1 MSMSIASSLT
11 IALRALSRNKLQTA
25 LTTVG
30 MTIGVATVLTM
41 IALGTGAEA
50 AIEQQVRAAGMNLI
64 VVTAGNYKAKTEDDG
79 GGVVDHQ
86 ARMDALGSAE
96 SLALLRSAES
106 LALLRSGE
114 SLALRRAGE
123 SLAVRRSG
131 TARDLR
137 SGTPRDL
144 RSETARE
151 RSETKHRTWM
161 EREPVVVER
170 EPVAMERE
178 PVAMER
184 EPRVMEHDSVVV
196 EREPFRR
203 ASEDRPAPRLALAMF
218 HPEDDPM
225 EKHDHPTARQRLG
238 DTEAGLGAAAT
249 LTPADADAIRALRGV
264 QYVSE
269 GIHENVHA
277 TAGDRRWF
285 TRLHGGDVELPSI
298 RRSWTFTSGRF
309 FSAREQSRLAP
320 VVVLGAFVAQKLF
333 GDANPVGRQI
343 LLWKQPFEVVGVVS
357 SGSWMV
363 APAAGDDQ
371 FDAVYVPFTT
381 IHRLLNLSKLNDIT
395 ITAASTGEVTRVSKD
410 VTELLRAR
418 HRIGIKDPDD
428 FTVAT
433 QARQSLAKGGL
444 RPDVARAVVG
454 NVGGL
459 EKVTLEQLGRTL
471 DRATKTMTA
480 LLGSIAAVSLLVGGI
495 GIMNIML
502 LSVTERTREIGI
514 RRAVGARAGD
524 VLRQF
529 LAEAI
534 ALSVIGG
541 LAGIALGAVTSGAI
555 AQMLK
560 WSASVS
566 PASVAL
572 SFAVAAAVGVFFGY
586 YPARQA
592 SRLDPIESLRYE

>member
-1 MSMSIASSLT
+1 MSLGSSLR
-11 IALRALSRNKLQTA
+11 IALRALARNKLQTA
-25 LTTVG
+25 LTTIG

-64 VVTAGNYKAKTEDDG
+64 VVTAGNYKTKTEDDG

-86 ARMDALGSAE
+86 AQL
-96 SLALLRSAES
+96 
-106 LALLRSGE
+106 
-114 SLALRRAGE
+114 
-123 SLAVRRSG
+123 
-131 TARDLR
+131 
-137 SGTPRDL
+137 
-144 RSETARE
+144 
-151 RSETKHRTWM
+151 
-161 EREPVVVER
+161 
-170 EPVAMERE
+170 
-178 PVAMER
+178 
-184 EPRVMEHDSVVV
+184 
-196 EREPFRR
+196 
-203 ASEDRPAPRLALAMF
+203 APRLLAPRPQSLAPHLVLAAF

-225 EKHDHPTARQRLG
+225 QKHDHPTARQRLG

-249 LTPADADAIRALRGV
+249 LTPADAEAIRGLRGV
-264 QYVSE
+264 QFVSE

-277 TAGDRRWF
+277 AAGNARWF

-309 FSAREQSRLAP
+309 FTAREQSRRAR

-333 GDANPVGRQI
+333 GDANAVGRTVQ
-343 LLWKQPFEVVGVVS
+343 LWKQPFEVVGVVA

-363 APAAGDDQ
+363 GASAGDDQ

-381 IHRLLNLSKLNDIT
+381 IHELLNLSKLTDIT
-395 ITAASTGEVTRVSKD
+395 ITAASTGDVTRISRD
-410 VTELLRAR
+410 VTALLRER
-418 HRIGIKDPDD
+418 HHIGMKDPDD

-433 QARQSLAKGGL
+433 QARQSLARGGL

-471 DRATKTMTA
+471 DRATRTMTA
-480 LLGSIAAVSLLVGGI
+480 LLGAIAAVSLLVGGI

-529 LAEAI
+529 LVEAI
-534 ALSVIGG
+534 ALSVFGG
-541 LAGIALGAVTSGAI
+541 LAGIALGAAASGAI
-555 AQMLK
+555 AQMLR
-560 WSASVS
+560 WSTSLS
-566 PASVAL
+566 PASIAL

-592 SRLDPIESLRYE
+592 SRLDPIDSLRYE